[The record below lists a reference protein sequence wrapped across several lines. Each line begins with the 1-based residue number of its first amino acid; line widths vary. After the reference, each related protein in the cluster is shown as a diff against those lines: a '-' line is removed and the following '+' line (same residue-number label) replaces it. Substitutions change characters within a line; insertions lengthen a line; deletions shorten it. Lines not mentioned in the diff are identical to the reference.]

1 MKTYYSPSSSSS
13 SRLDREVEREREQRH
28 KNDETRTGGSSDDDC
43 RVKDAR
49 DNSSSGNLH
58 RSRGH

>member
-1 MKTYYSPSSSSS
+1 MTNHRHASPS

-28 KNDETRTGGSSDDDC
+28 KNDETRTGMSSEDDL

>member
-1 MKTYYSPSSSSS
+1 MTTHSSPSSSS

-28 KNDETRTGGSSDDDC
+28 KNDETRTGVSFDDDC
-43 RVKDAR
+43 RAKDAR
-49 DNSSSGNLH
+49 DNSSSGNLQ